1 VTSRPPGVV
10 RLLRTRVDD
19 DYRGPRRV
27 IARLRGTPRISVQCS
42 QGAYRDRSLLIRRSP
57 LLLTSLEPPYILTTA
72 MTSLVDVEPT
82 SPRSA
87 SGAQERGGGAGRS
100 ADPHHGPQAGRHE
113 GPVADPERVDRAG
126 EGLGIERSSCGG
138 LTQPA
143 PTRSTL
149 WTNSPG
155 DGRLTN
161 LVDHWLAAS
170 ADLGWPRPRGA
181 AMPRLSV
188 DSPGQ
193 YVIPLRALDGTAVAP
208 LAERVKRDP

>member
-1 VTSRPPGVV
+1 VLKNVV
-10 RLLRTRVDD
+10 AGLED
-19 DYRGPRRV
+19 PR
-27 IARLRGTPRISVQCS
+27 
-42 QGAYRDRSLLIRRSP
+42 
-57 LLLTSLEPPYILTTA
+57 ILTT
-72 MTSLVDVEPT
+72 
-82 SPRSA
+82 
-87 SGAQERGGGAGRS
+87 
-100 ADPHHGPQAGRHE
+100 
-113 GPVADPERVDRAG
+113 DRRLAVMKDLLPILS
-126 EGLGIERSSCGG
+126 ESF
-138 LTQPA
+138 
-143 PTRSTL
+143 

-208 LAERVKRDP
+208 LAERVKRNP